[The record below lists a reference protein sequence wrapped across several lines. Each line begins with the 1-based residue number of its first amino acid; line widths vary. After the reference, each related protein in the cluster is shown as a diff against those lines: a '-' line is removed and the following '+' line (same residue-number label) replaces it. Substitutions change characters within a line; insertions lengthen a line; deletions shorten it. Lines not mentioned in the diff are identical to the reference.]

1 MDDRLRREYTGDW
14 DSGPRLRGRPLEV
27 NFLGFRSDTF
37 TLQRVGWQIAESRHP
52 SQHSYDTNW
61 SIAIR
66 HPDHRMSGMSRG
78 IPRDQILRWIN
89 RDMRDREPA
98 TLHFELA
105 IQSMIHR
112 AEEVSHHPMFFPV
125 DATPVYEEIR
135 REELYDMPYFRPID
149 EGKEIFLRKASVDEI
164 MQIALDKQEPEQA
177 RIRAARQA
185 EQKRE
190 DYKRGGT
197 TKAKLI
203 MVS

>member
-1 MDDRLRREYTGDW
+1 MYSDTAM
-14 DSGPRLRGRPLEV
+14 PMLRGRPLDVE
-27 NFLGFRSDTF
+27 FLGFRSDTYR
-37 TLQRVGWQIAESRHP
+37 LQRAGWQIAESRDPHC
-52 SQHSYDTNW
+52 DEFR
-61 SIAIR
+61 IAIR
-66 HPDHRMSGMSRG
+66 HPEHRMSGMSRSQTFRWRRQMMGGLPTDYDRG
-78 IPRDQILRWIN
+78 I
-89 RDMRDREPA
+89 
-98 TLHFELA
+98 TLHFDLA
-105 IQSMIHR
+105 IQYMIHR
-112 AEEVSHHPMFFPV
+112 TDDVNHHPMFFPV

-135 REELYDMPYFRPID
+135 REDLYDMPYFRPID